1 MSLYAQRKSANGFSY
16 QINEKEIAQFEDRF
30 EYQETI
36 DQKNAILGTYRDMQ
50 SNKPMDR
57 LICGDVGFG
66 KTEVALRASYLA
78 SINSKQTVIL
88 APTTPLVHQ
97 HLNTFQKRFENLPV
111 RIEALSRFVKPKDG
125 LKIEMG
131 LTKGVVDIII
141 GTSKIL
147 SDKIKF
153 KNLGL
158 VIIDEEHKFGVSAK
172 EKIKKLKIGID
183 SLSLSATPIPL
194 SLIHISEPTRP
205 Y

>member
-1 MSLYAQRKSANGFSY
+1 
-16 QINEKEIAQFEDRF
+16 
-30 EYQETI
+30 
-36 DQKNAILGTYRDMQ
+36 MQ

-183 SLSLSATPIPL
+183 SLSLSATPIPRTLQL
-194 SLIHISEPTRP
+194 SLSGLRDISLIGTPPKERLGVETYIEKYDKKKIKKAIEYER
-205 Y
+205 